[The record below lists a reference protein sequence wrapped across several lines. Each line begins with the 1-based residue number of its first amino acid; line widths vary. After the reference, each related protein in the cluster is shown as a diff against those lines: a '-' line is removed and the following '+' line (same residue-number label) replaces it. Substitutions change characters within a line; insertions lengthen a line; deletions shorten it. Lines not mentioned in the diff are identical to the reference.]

1 MFGQNEIVGKKF
13 FAAEVS
19 RAAAEGGPRLMVTSV
34 FFTLQGE
41 GPYSGRPAVFV
52 RLSKCNLAC
61 NFCFPAHY
69 EITTKFGKKRLDNV
83 RIGDWLPTLDDNLAP
98 TYTQVVAKNNRW
110 VPVDNLVQVRY
121 RKEEGGSV
129 RTRFVT
135 KEHPFNVKDR
145 GFVNAGDL
153 KPGMIVHNFTGAEG
167 TSLRMTHRNP
177 MRVTSVRLAAHN
189 TLRER
194 ISTGS
199 VKPYV
204 RDAEWR
210 ENQAKNMRVNNPM
223 HLASVVRKV
232 TSKKTYRKSTLEK
245 AVHSIFR
252 KLGTKVEFTGTKP
265 KWLIGDDKHGYMRPD
280 FWVKGTNKVID
291 VYDRG
296 YPYYT
301 DKRHTH
307 EGEKAYKTSRRKHF
321 VRFGYKVHFLTA
333 QDLKLRGWY
342 KTCAG
347 SGFDLQN
354 AEYQVNKILT
364 NGAEIVS
371 VSAPK
376 TSSINSPFTKTGTY
390 KDGKV
395 KVVNFTCH
403 PHNTYCMDGLH
414 THNCD
419 TFFDAGD
426 WKTFPEIELLI
437 EEAVR
442 GYFEEQKVPGGVPA
456 WALNAS
462 GPALGAPEITLHSG
476 IILVITGGE
485 PLLQD
490 HITAF
495 CKTQLKRFA
504 AIQVESN
511 GIADTELPSGV
522 KLVCSPKCSEKNGK
536 AVAYLKPS
544 NTIIARADCLKFVIS
559 ADAESPYHT
568 IPDWAFE
575 WRHRNPW
582 KPIYVSPMNVY
593 NTMPQKAK
601 LLRLSKDG
609 KSLPTMEERSTV
621 DEVVSFWEEG
631 LLNKEANQKNHE
643 YAARYC
649 MTHNLRF
656 NLQTH
661 LFASLA

>member
-52 RLSKCNLAC
+52 RLSKCSLAC
-61 NFCFPAHY
+61 NF
-69 EITTKFGKKRLDNV
+69 
-83 RIGDWLPTLDDNLAP
+83 
-98 TYTQVVAKNNRW
+98 
-110 VPVDNLVQVRY
+110 
-121 RKEEGGSV
+121 
-129 RTRFVT
+129 
-135 KEHPFNVKDR
+135 
-145 GFVNAGDL
+145 
-153 KPGMIVHNFTGAEG
+153 
-167 TSLRMTHRNP
+167 
-177 MRVTSVRLAAHN
+177 
-189 TLRER
+189 
-194 ISTGS
+194 
-199 VKPYV
+199 
-204 RDAEWR
+204 
-210 ENQAKNMRVNNPM
+210 
-223 HLASVVRKV
+223 
-232 TSKKTYRKSTLEK
+232 
-245 AVHSIFR
+245 
-252 KLGTKVEFTGTKP
+252 
-265 KWLIGDDKHGYMRPD
+265 
-280 FWVKGTNKVID
+280 
-291 VYDRG
+291 
-296 YPYYT
+296 
-301 DKRHTH
+301 
-307 EGEKAYKTSRRKHF
+307 
-321 VRFGYKVHFLTA
+321 
-333 QDLKLRGWY
+333 
-342 KTCAG
+342 
-347 SGFDLQN
+347 
-354 AEYQVNKILT
+354 
-364 NGAEIVS
+364 
-371 VSAPK
+371 
-376 TSSINSPFTKTGTY
+376 
-390 KDGKV
+390 
-395 KVVNFTCH
+395 
-403 PHNTYCMDGLH
+403 
-414 THNCD
+414 CD

-456 WALNAS
+456 WAQ
-462 GPALGAPEITLHSG
+462 EITLHSG